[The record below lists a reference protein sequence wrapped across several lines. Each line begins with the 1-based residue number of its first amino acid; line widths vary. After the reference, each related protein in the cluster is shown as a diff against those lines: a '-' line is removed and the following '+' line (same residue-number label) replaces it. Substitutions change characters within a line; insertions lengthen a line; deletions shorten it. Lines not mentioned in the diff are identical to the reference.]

1 MVAVFLV
8 FRFWAPYFLRLSCCF
23 WVTHPAEVYFV
34 SPIQLLGSF
43 LGHPSSGVLALWA
56 CFFLFFEMP
65 SSPLSFDLKCGDFP
79 AGTLSSDV
87 AKWLVDYFVAETGHP
102 VAAIQEFSGKV
113 ARVTFGP
120 GGEHHVAQILCR
132 EDITINGVKC
142 KVVLPALPPP
152 SYTNVVVFQYPYERD
167 NDTLV
172 KALSAFGNVKDIRFQ
187 KWTNIPDVCT
197 GTRIVRMSLMKP
209 IPRFI
214 SVQGVRVK
222 VWFRGQPV
230 VCDICR
236 KEGHRAVSCPDKGKC
251 FRCHEAGHLARHCPR
266 PWGVHTGPPAPA
278 PAEEV
283 HPHADNGVP
292 PLVHADDLD
301 AGFDH
306 LSDDE
311 SLADAASVAE
321 AVLGDDSSSPGI
333 VDLTAGEEISVVVG
347 ASVEVAPPI
356 VVDERFNQLDEL
368 ASQSNS
374 QSVLSNCGPVAA
386 SSGGESS
393 SDQICS
399 QSILTNCGP
408 VAASSGGESLCNQID
423 TINNVGNDNNVNDN
437 VGNDLSINDSDS
449 VGNGNVNFYGSVV
462 PPDDVSAGPGTPSQ
476 DSEMSQASGPRK
488 RSIRTGGKSNT
499 KAKKVS
505 TGHLPGSIGSAARLA
520 VSRPK
525 K

>member
-1 MVAVFLV
+1 MFHFGRHISFGFLV
-8 FRFWAPYFLRLSCCF
+8 AFG
-23 WVTHPAEVYFV
+23 
-34 SPIQLLGSF
+34 SPIRLKLVLCHPSSCWVVL

-56 CFFLFFEMP
+56 CFFPIFEMP

-132 EDITINGVKC
+132 GEITINGVKC

-152 SYTNVVVFQYPYERD
+152 SYINVVVFQYPYERD

-214 SVQGVRVK
+214 SVHGVRVK

-266 PWGVHTGPPAPA
+266 PWGIHTGPPAPA

-333 VDLTAGEEISVVVG
+333 VDLTVGEDVSVVVS
-347 ASVEVAPPI
+347 ASEEVAPPI

-368 ASQSNS
+368 TSQSNS
-374 QSVLSNCGPVAA
+374 QSILSNCGPVAA

-408 VAASSGGESLCNQID
+408 VAASSGGESLCNQIG
-423 TINNVGNDNNVNDN
+423 TINNVGNDNNVSVNDN

-462 PPDDVSAGPGTPSQ
+462 SPDDVSAGPGTPSQ

-488 RSIRTGGKSNT
+488 RSIRTGSKSST

>member
-1 MVAVFLV
+1 MVSSPVSSGFWLPFFWCFVFGRHISFGFLV
-8 FRFWAPYFLRLSCCF
+8 AFG
-23 WVTHPAEVYFV
+23 
-34 SPIQLLGSF
+34 SPIRLKFILCHPSSCRVVF
-43 LGHPSSGVLALWA
+43 WGHPSSGVLALWA

-222 VWFRGQPV
+222 VWLRGQPV

-278 PAEEV
+278 PADEV

-292 PLVHADDLD
+292 PLIHADDLD
-301 AGFDH
+301 AGFDP

-311 SLADAASVAE
+311 SFADAASVAE

-333 VDLTAGEEISVVVG
+333 VDLTVGEGVSVIVG
-347 ASVEVAPPI
+347 ASEEVAPPI

-386 SSGGESS
+386 SSGGES
-393 SDQICS
+393 
-399 QSILTNCGP
+399 
-408 VAASSGGESLCNQID
+408 LCNQID
-423 TINNVGNDNNVNDN
+423 TINNVGNDNNVSVNDN

-488 RSIRTGGKSNT
+488 RSIRTGSKSNT